1 MINCESVEGIKP
13 MKIAGEIEFK
23 KVYFNYPSRSDVPV
37 LIDLSL
43 KIEAGTTVA
52 LVGSS
57 GECHRNDANENDAN
71 KSILTRLWKV
81 DLHSTIATFL

>member
-1 MINCESVEGIKP
+1 MINSESDEGIKP
-13 MKIAGEIEFK
+13 TKIAGEIEFK

-37 LIDLSL
+37 LTDLSL

-57 GECHRNDANENDAN
+57 GECHKNDADEINVNQ
-71 KSILTRLWKV
+71 I
-81 DLHSTIATFL
+81 I